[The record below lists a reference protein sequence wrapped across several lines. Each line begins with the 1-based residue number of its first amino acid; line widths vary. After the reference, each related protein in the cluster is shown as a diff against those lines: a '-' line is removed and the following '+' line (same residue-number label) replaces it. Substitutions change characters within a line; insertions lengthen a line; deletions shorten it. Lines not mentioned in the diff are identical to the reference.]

1 MIRRLRR
8 PHLLWL
14 LVPFALYIG
23 ALPLANRVRP
33 VVLGLPFFFAWML
46 AATVLTPLAAWL
58 TWRGD
63 RKMRSAGR

>member
-14 LVPFALYIG
+14 LVPFVLYIG
-23 ALPLANRVRP
+23 ALPFVNRVEP

-46 AATVLTPLAAWL
+46 AATVLTPVAAYL

-63 RKMRSAGR
+63 RKLRESR